1 MSNRIPVSRKT
12 TPLSD
17 VTIRREIKR
26 RVLTRVGTVSFIT
39 FPSCFE
45 KRCAVS
51 SLSNPFIPA
60 PRPLQISVQT
70 PTVLGKSKSYLLW
83 VLIPGRTAVNRPKCH
98 FFVCQDHFIFAPPL
112 LASHL
117 QPKGP

>member
-45 KRCAVS
+45 KRCA
-51 SLSNPFIPA
+51 NPFIPA

-83 VLIPGRTAVNRPKCH
+83 VLIPGRTAVNRPKRH
-98 FFVCQDHFIFAPPL
+98 FFVCQEYFIFAPPL
-112 LASHL
+112 LASQL